1 MDTAARTKYRSSQH
15 NPFSESHQTMEYVGL
30 GLYWNDLTAGQ
41 KFRTINRTITEADLV
56 NFINATGM
64 VEMIFT
70 DTTYAGQGAI
80 QGARPVP
87 GALCYCFA
95 EGLLVQSTMQ
105 HTGLAMLEANLKMLG
120 PTNVG
125 DTIHV
130 EVEVLSV
137 RQTSKGNRGIVKT
150 KNDIVNQKGE
160 TVATFDAT
168 RMMAGRD

>member
-1 MDTAARTKYRSSQH
+1 
-15 NPFSESHQTMEYVGL
+15 MEYVGL
-30 GLYWNDLTAGQ
+30 GLHWNDLTAGQ

-56 NFINATGM
+56 NFITATGM

-70 DTTYAGQGAI
+70 DKTYAGQGAI
-80 QGARPVP
+80 QGSRPVP
-87 GALCYCFA
+87 GALCYCFS

-105 HTGLAMLEANLKMLG
+105 HTGLAMLETTFKVLG

-137 RQTSKGNRGIVKT
+137 RPTSKGNRGIVKT
-150 KNDIVNQKGE
+150 KNDIVNQDGVVVG
-160 TVATFDAT
+160 TYDAV

>member
-1 MDTAARTKYRSSQH
+1 MRT
-15 NPFSESHQTMEYVGL
+15 VGL
-30 GLYWNDLTAGQ
+30 GLHWDELEVGE

-56 NFINATGM
+56 NFINACGM

-80 QGARPVP
+80 RGGRPVP
-87 GALCYCFA
+87 GALCYTFA

-105 HTGLAMLEANLKMLG
+105 HTGLAMLETELKVLA

-137 RQTSKGNRGIVKT
+137 RPPSKVNRGIVT
-150 KNDIVNQKGE
+150 TRHDVVNVKGE
-160 TVATFDAT
+160 TVVCYRAV
-168 RMMAGRD
+168 RMMKGRGN

>member
-1 MDTAARTKYRSSQH
+1 MQ
-15 NPFSESHQTMEYVGL
+15 YVGL
-30 GLYWNDLTAGQ
+30 GLHWNDLEVGQ

-80 QGARPVP
+80 QGSRPVP
-87 GALCYCFA
+87 GALCYCFS

-105 HTGLAMLEANLKMLG
+105 HNGLAMLETTLTVKG

-150 KNDIVNQKGE
+150 RNDIVNQQGDI
-160 TVATFDAT
+160 VATYEAT
-168 RMMAGRD
+168 RMMAGR

>member
-1 MDTAARTKYRSSQH
+1 MH
-15 NPFSESHQTMEYVGL
+15 YVGL
-30 GLYWNDLTAGQ
+30 GLHWNDLEAGQ

-95 EGLLVQSTMQ
+95 EGLLVQATMQ
-105 HTGLAMLEANLKMLG
+105 HTGLAMLEATLKMLG

-137 RQTSKGNRGIVKT
+137 RPTSKGNRGIVKT
-150 KNDIVNQKGE
+150 RNDIVNQKGE
-160 TVATFDAT
+160 TVATFEAT

>member
-1 MDTAARTKYRSSQH
+1 MD
-15 NPFSESHQTMEYVGL
+15 YVGL
-30 GLYWNDLTAGQ
+30 GLHWNDLTVGQ

-70 DTTYAGQGAI
+70 DKTYAGQGAI
-80 QGARPVP
+80 KGARPVP
-87 GALCYCFA
+87 GALAYCFA

-105 HTGLAMLEANLKMLG
+105 HTGLAMLETTLKLLA

-130 EVEVLSV
+130 EVEVISV

-150 KNDIVNQKGE
+150 LNNIVNQDGV
-160 TVATFDAT
+160 TVATYDVT
-168 RMMAGRD
+168 RMMAGRE